1 MDTNVL
7 PGMETLVANG
17 RGEMAS
23 AQQPSM
29 LHTIK
34 MNPSI
39 NRMMQGPMSGACAPG
54 KGAAKNGVLNARNI
68 LPGD

>member
-1 MDTNVL
+1 
-7 PGMETLVANG
+7 METLVANG

-39 NRMMQGPMSGACAPG
+39 NRMMQGPMSGVSAAG
-54 KGAAKNGVLNARNI
+54 KGAGAAKNGVLNARNI